1 MEKISIIAH
10 KRDVF
15 GKKLRT
21 LRSTGN
27 VPAIVYGQEK
37 DAEPVAVNAHEFS
50 KIYAHA
56 GHNTII
62 DLKIDQAASDN
73 VLIQAI
79 ATDPVTGD
87 ITHADFY
94 RVNMNQEI
102 RTTVPLHFVGEAP
115 AVYQQEGTLL
125 TNIEEV
131 EVETLPGKLPAN
143 IEVDISGLDDFEK
156 SIHISDLVVPE
167 GVEILVDPE
176 ELVCKVDPPRSEEEM
191 EALNEEIVEEIPA
204 EEGEEGAEGESGETA
219 EGETKE
225 GGEEKPAEK

>member
-1 MEKISIIAH
+1 MEKINIIAH

-15 GKKLRT
+15 GKKLHA

-27 VPAIVYGQEK
+27 VPAIIYGQEK
-37 DAEPVAVNAHEFS
+37 EPEPISVNAHEFS
-50 KIYAHA
+50 RIYATA

-62 DLKIDQAASDN
+62 DLKVDQSASDN
-73 VLIQAI
+73 VLIQDI
-79 ATDPVTGD
+79 STDPVTGD

-102 RTTVPLHFVGEAP
+102 RTSVPLHFVGESP
-115 AVYQQEGTLL
+115 AVYQDEGTLL

-156 SIHISDLVVPE
+156 TIHVSDLIVPE
-167 GVEILVDPE
+167 GVKLLVEDE

-191 EALNEEIVEEIPA
+191 EALNEDIVEEIPA
-204 EEGEEGAEGESGETA
+204 EEGEEATEEAEGGDA
-219 EGETKE
+219 KPA
-225 GGEEKPAEK
+225 EEKPEDK

>member
-15 GKKLRT
+15 GKKLRE

-27 VPAIVYGQEK
+27 VPAIIYGQEK
-37 DAEPVAVNAHEFS
+37 DAEPVSVNAHEFG
-50 KIYAHA
+50 KIYARA
-56 GHNTII
+56 GQNTII
-62 DLKIDQAASDN
+62 DLKVDQDASDN
-73 VLIQAI
+73 VLIQDI

-94 RVNMNQEI
+94 RVNMNEEI
-102 RTTVPLHFVGEAP
+102 KTSVPLHFVGEAP
-115 AVYQQEGTLL
+115 AVYQDEGTLL

-143 IEVDISGLDDFEK
+143 IEVDITGLDDFEK
-156 SIHISDLVVPE
+156 TIHISDLVVPE
-167 GVEILVDPE
+167 GVKVLVEDE

-191 EALNEEIVEEIPA
+191 EALNEEIVEELPA
-204 EEGEEGAEGESGETA
+204 EEGEETTEGEEAG
-219 EGETKE
+219 EGEAKE
-225 GGEEKPAEK
+225 STAEEKPAE